1 MTPSKLRWIDPDDLI
16 ASHSRLTVGRLGH
29 TAIYRMDVLA
39 PKLVGLS
46 PTRLGILSIIADR
59 EGDITI
65 SIASC
70 GREFSE

>member
-1 MTPSKLRWIDPDDLI
+1 MTPSKLRWIDPEDLI

-29 TAIYRMDVLA
+29 TAIYRLDIATSRL
-39 PKLVGLS
+39 PGLS
-46 PTRLGILSIIADR
+46 PTRLGVLSIIADR
-59 EGDITI
+59 EGEIII